1 MGKGKDCIWFINHID
16 TSGWSLLWSI
26 VVFSSPLLSIW
37 WSSSF
42 SLVFAYALAMSK
54 KIKLCSNSNWLS
66 NLWVTCDDLS
76 LEAFLLNFLGG
87 AKLMYNDMEFYPAAV
102 QMEPTVLVSD
112 LLPIRWSEGR
122 LSDILFLQHFFNI
135 DKCLNMFKVIRTETL
150 ESY

>member
-1 MGKGKDCIWFINHID
+1 
-16 TSGWSLLWSI
+16 
-26 VVFSSPLLSIW
+26 
-37 WSSSF
+37 
-42 SLVFAYALAMSK
+42 MSK

-112 LLPIRWSEGR
+112 LLPIR
-122 LSDILFLQHFFNI
+122 
-135 DKCLNMFKVIRTETL
+135 
-150 ESY
+150 